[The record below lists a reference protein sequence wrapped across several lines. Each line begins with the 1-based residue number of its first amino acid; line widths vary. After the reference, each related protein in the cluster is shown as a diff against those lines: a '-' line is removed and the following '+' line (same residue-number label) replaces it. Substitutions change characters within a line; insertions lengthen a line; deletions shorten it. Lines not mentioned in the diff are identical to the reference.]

1 MNFFGTT
8 TATWMLALAMS
19 LGFSSCRLVS
29 SLGGGGQEDAPYG
42 KETQLA
48 YFEGQAHLLK
58 GDLEDAYASF
68 LKCADAEPDEVAFHF
83 QLGKIDLELKR
94 YEAAEQHLDRAAEL
108 EPDNTWVLY
117 HRGEARLA
125 QGNGPGA
132 ELDWTPFVVARPG
145 DLEALLECADRLLRE
160 GHVLPTLNLL
170 SNYEEQVGH
179 DEDVRTEALRIVEQ
193 TADPKN
199 LGQFLERS
207 REDFPQSD
215 LFQLQWARY
224 LMATGDLD
232 ASHEE
237 LKMLAKRRTD
247 WGLVQFELAELWTRK
262 DDIPAALPHLK
273 RAMSSDDVPV
283 ESKLRVLLGYGILAQ
298 EDPEFQTPF
307 TELLERMME
316 RHGEEPAVV
325 EMACDWAYQNG
336 RLDDALDLALN
347 LLELAPG
354 SVESWT
360 NLMAIRVELDQW
372 EAMAA
377 DAESAIARFPLDPL
391 LYYYHGLALRETK
404 QSAKAVKAFEGG
416 LNVLL
421 DNPILEGALA
431 SSLAAALRDLGELDK
446 SEQAFERSLN
456 AVEDAYVLNNHAYYL
471 AGRYSVEKG
480 KQRLE
485 RALEC
490 SSRANALMPE
500 EGNFMDTQAY
510 ILFKLGR
517 YDEGLEWILRAQQN
531 GMAGDAVALEHEGD
545 IRWALGEKEAA
556 REVWR
561 RALEAGGD
569 EKVLNPKIARP

>member
-1 MNFFGTT
+1 MNFFRTT
-8 TATWMLALAMS
+8 TATWMLALAVS
-19 LGFSSCRLVS
+19 LGFSSCRLMS

-94 YEAAEQHLDRAAEL
+94 YEAAEQHLDRATEL
-108 EPDNTWVLY
+108 DPDNTWVLF

-132 ELDWTPFVVARPG
+132 EQDWTPFVVARPG

-207 REDFPQSD
+207 RKDFPESD

-224 LMATGDLD
+224 LMATGDLE

-237 LKMLAKRRTD
+237 LKMLAKRSPD

-298 EDPEFQTPF
+298 EDAEFHAPY

-316 RHGEEPAVV
+316 RHGEEPSVV

-372 EAMAA
+372 GAMAA

-391 LYYYHGLALRETK
+391 LYYYHGLALRQTK

-421 DNPILEGALA
+421 DNPVLEGALA
-431 SSLAAALRDLGELDK
+431 SSLAAALRDLGELDR

-490 SSRANALMPE
+490 STRANELMPE

-517 YDEGLEWILRAQQN
+517 HDEGLKWILRAQQN

>member
-1 MNFFGTT
+1 MRIFGTT
-8 TATWMLALAMS
+8 TATWMLALAVS

-29 SLGGGGQEDAPYG
+29 SLGGRGQEEAPYG
-42 KETQLA
+42 KDTQLA
-48 YFEGQAHLLK
+48 FFEGQAHLLK

-68 LKCADAEPDEVAFHF
+68 LKCADAEPDEMAFHY

-94 YEAAEQHLDRAAEL
+94 YEAAEQHLDRAAAL
-108 EPDNTWVLY
+108 DPDNTWVRF

-145 DLEALLECADRLLRE
+145 DLESLLECAEHLLRE

-207 REDFPQSD
+207 RKDFPESD

-237 LKMLAKRRTD
+237 LKMLAKRRPD
-247 WGLVQFELAELWTRK
+247 WGLVQFELAELWTRN

-283 ESKLRVLLGYGILAQ
+283 ESKLRVLLGYGILAHN
-298 EDPEFQTPF
+298 DPEFHAPYTA
-307 TELLERMME
+307 LLERMME

-336 RLDDALDLALN
+336 QIDDALDLALT
-347 LLELAPG
+347 LLELAPE

-360 NLMAIRVELDQW
+360 NLMAIRVEMDQW
-372 EAMAA
+372 GAMAA
-377 DAESAIARFPLDPL
+377 DAENAIARFPLDPL
-391 LYYYHGLALRETK
+391 LHYYHGLALLETT

-431 SSLAAALRDLGELDK
+431 SSLASALRDLGEFDK

-456 AVEDAYVLNNHAYYL
+456 AVEDAYVLNNHAYFL
-471 AGRYSVEKG
+471 AGRYTVEKG

-490 SSRANALMPE
+490 STRANELMPE

-517 YDEGLEWILRAQQN
+517 HDEGLEWILRAQQN

-561 RALEAGGD
+561 RALEGGGD
-569 EKVLNPKIARP
+569 EKVLNPKIDRP

>member
-1 MNFFGTT
+1 MRILGTK
-8 TATWMLALAMS
+8 TATWMLALAVS
-19 LGFSSCRLVS
+19 LSFSSCRLVS
-29 SLGGGGQEDAPYG
+29 SLTGGGNEEKPYS

-58 GDLEDAYASF
+58 GDLDDAYASF
-68 LKCADAEPDEVAFHF
+68 LQCADEEPNEVAFHF
-83 QLGKIDLELKR
+83 QLGKIDLALKR
-94 YEAAEQHLDRAAEL
+94 YEAAEKHFERATALD
-108 EPDNTWVLY
+108 PQNTWVLY
-117 HRGEARLA
+117 SRGEARLA

-145 DLEALLECADRLLRE
+145 DLETLFDCADRLLRE
-160 GHVLPTLNLL
+160 GHLLPTLNLL

-179 DEDVRTEALRIVEQ
+179 DEDVRVEALRIVEQ

-199 LGQFLERS
+199 VGQFLERA
-207 REDFPQSD
+207 RKDFPESD
-215 LFQLQWARY
+215 VFHLQWVRFLLAS
-224 LMATGDLD
+224 GDLET
-232 ASHEE
+232 SEFE
-237 LKMLAKRRTD
+237 LQTLAKRRPN

-262 DDIPAALPHLK
+262 GDLPAALPHLK
-273 RAMSSDDVPV
+273 RAMSSDDVAL

-298 EDPEFQTPF
+298 DDSEFHAPYTQ
-307 TELLERMME
+307 LLERMMD
-316 RHGEEPAVV
+316 RHGEEPSVV
-325 EMACDWAYQNG
+325 EMACDWAYQNN
-336 RLDDALDLALN
+336 RLQEALELALT

-360 NLMAIRVELDQW
+360 NLMAIRVDLDQW
-372 EAMAA
+372 AAMAA
-377 DAESAIARFPLDPL
+377 DAEGAIARFPLDPL

-404 QSAKAVKAFEGG
+404 QSAKAVQAFEGG

-421 DNPILEGALA
+421 DNPMLEGALA
-431 SSLAAALRDLGELDK
+431 SALASALRDVGELDK
-446 SEQAFERSLN
+446 SERAFERSLK

-471 AGRYSVEKG
+471 AGRYTAEKG

-490 SSRANALMPE
+490 SSRANELMPE

-510 ILFKLGR
+510 VLFKLGR
-517 YDEGLEWILRAQQN
+517 YQEGLEWILRAQQH

-545 IRWALGEKEAA
+545 IRWALGDKDAA

-561 RALEAGGD
+561 QALEAGGD
-569 EKVLNPKIARP
+569 ETVLNPKIQRP

>member
-8 TATWMLALAMS
+8 TATWMLALAVS

-58 GDLEDAYASF
+58 GDLEDAYSSF

-117 HRGEARLA
+117 QRGEARLA

-199 LGQFLERS
+199 LGQFLERC
-207 REDFPQSD
+207 REDFPESD

-237 LKMLAKRRTD
+237 LKMLAKRLPD

-298 EDPEFQTPF
+298 EDPEFHTPF

-336 RLDDALDLALN
+336 RLDDALDLALT

-360 NLMAIRVELDQW
+360 NLMAIRVELVQW

-377 DAESAIARFPLDPL
+377 DAESAIARFTLDPL
-391 LYYYHGLALRETK
+391 L
-404 QSAKAVKAFEGG
+404 
-416 LNVLL
+416 
-421 DNPILEGALA
+421 
-431 SSLAAALRDLGELDK
+431 
-446 SEQAFERSLN
+446 
-456 AVEDAYVLNNHAYYL
+456 
-471 AGRYSVEKG
+471 
-480 KQRLE
+480 
-485 RALEC
+485 
-490 SSRANALMPE
+490 
-500 EGNFMDTQAY
+500 
-510 ILFKLGR
+510 
-517 YDEGLEWILRAQQN
+517 
-531 GMAGDAVALEHEGD
+531 
-545 IRWALGEKEAA
+545 
-556 REVWR
+556 
-561 RALEAGGD
+561 
-569 EKVLNPKIARP
+569 